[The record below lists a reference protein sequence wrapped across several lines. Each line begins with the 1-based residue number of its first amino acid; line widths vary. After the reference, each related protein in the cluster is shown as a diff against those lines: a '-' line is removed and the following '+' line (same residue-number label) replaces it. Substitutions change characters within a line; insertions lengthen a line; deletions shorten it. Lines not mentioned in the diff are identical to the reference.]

1 LGTLAK
7 EKMVLG
13 GQMNAFDKDKPKVD
27 LPLDTAA
34 WITLYRKTQ
43 ADIKALEEKLEQA
56 KSKIQESMGENE
68 IGLIDGKV
76 AVRWTKVSTTRL
88 DIAKAKEVLDP
99 AIYNF
104 LSRESTS
111 RRFTLADPDVDN

>member
-1 LGTLAK
+1 
-7 EKMVLG
+7 
-13 GQMNAFDKDKPKVD
+13 MNAFDKDKPKVD

-56 KSKIQESMGENE
+56 KGKIQESMGENE
-68 IGLIDGKV
+68 IGLIDGRV
-76 AVRWTKVSTTRL
+76 AVRWTKVTTTRL
-88 DIAKAKEVLDP
+88 DINKAKEVLDP
-99 AIYNF
+99 AIYTF

-111 RRFTLADPDVDN
+111 RRFTLADPDDNN

>member
-1 LGTLAK
+1 
-7 EKMVLG
+7 
-13 GQMNAFDKDKPKVD
+13 MNAFDKEKPKVD

-56 KSKIQESMGENE
+56 KSKIQESMGESE
-68 IGLIDGKV
+68 VGLIDGRV
-76 AVRWTKVSTTRL
+76 AVRWTKVTTTRL
-88 DIAKAKEVLDP
+88 DVAKAKEVLDP
-99 AIYNF
+99 TIYAF